1 MPTSILQSLSFAHP
15 VLNGDIYFGNALPYA
30 WHTLKWVFFW
40 WQYCMFIYQ
49 TKGLVTLYAPLFFV
63 WLFYEKNSW
72 HLSHSLTSSLMQYY
86 CKTITKDHTGPCTVH
101 EKWNCME
108 IIDFH
113 YSTKECSRLH
123 FFILFGTLRVL
134 LDNIWPDR

>member
-49 TKGLVTLYAPLFFV
+49 TKGLVTLYPPLFFV
-63 WLFYEKNSW
+63 WLFYEKNNW
-72 HLSHSLTSSLMQYY
+72 HLSHSLTSSLMQHY